1 MSAWLFTG
9 IASRVAR
16 SRDGRVVALLAG
28 DEARRRVH
36 GALGGEMT
44 ELACRTASDVELT
57 VTAQHADC
65 VLVTPWDDSGRP
77 SVPTVRRLRSRFPWL
92 PIAVYCQ
99 LEPKSAHE
107 IAALTQA
114 GADTFIISGYD
125 DLGLSLRQRLAFAWS
140 RRAAEDALAALAP
153 WETPES
159 APILTYCLYHS
170 AEPLT
175 VHAVADALSIDRST
189 LGRRL
194 AAASLP
200 AAGHLISWC
209 RLLCA
214 ARWLE
219 DPDRTVE
226 QAALVLGFGSGSAL
240 RNMYRRY
247 VRLPP
252 REVRARG
259 GLTCVLSLL
268 VRELSGEEGDD
279 VTEASRGRK
288 AGQPPATSTR
298 TDEA

>member
-1 MSAWLFTG
+1 MSSWLVSG
-9 IASRVAR
+9 IVSSAAR
-16 SRDGRVVALLAG
+16 TRDGRVLALLAD

-36 GALGGEMT
+36 AALGGQMT
-44 ELACRTASDVELT
+44 AVACRTASDVELT
-57 VTAQHADC
+57 VSAEHADC

-107 IAALTQA
+107 IAALTAA

-125 DLGLSLRQRLAFAWS
+125 DLGISLRQRIAFAWS
-140 RRAAEDALAALAP
+140 RRAAEDALVALAP

-159 APILTYCLYHS
+159 APILSYCLHHS

-175 VHAVADALSIDRST
+175 AHEVADALSLDRRT

-200 AAGHLISWC
+200 APRHLIAWC

-219 DPDRTVE
+219 NPERSVE
-226 QAALVLGFGSGSAL
+226 QAGLALRFGSGSSL
-240 RNMYRRY
+240 RQMFRRY
-247 VRLPP
+247 TGLRPH
-252 REVRARG
+252 EVRARG
-259 GLTCVLSLL
+259 GMTCVLSLL
-268 VRELSGEEGDD
+268 TNELTQA
-279 VTEASRGRK
+279 VCVPR
-288 AGQPPATSTR
+288 PAP
-298 TDEA
+298 